1 MQELLLLLRAV
12 AGSQAAILLLGET
25 GVGKELMAEF
35 VHSCSPSPEKPL
47 VRVGLAALPRELLVT
62 ELVGHVKGA
71 YTHAISQ
78 KKGLFELASDGTIFL
93 DDIDDFPLELQSKLL
108 RVLESHEIVRVGG
121 TTPIHVNLRLITA
134 SKVDLRA
141 MVERRLFRADL
152 YYRINVIPVFIPPLR
167 ERLEDVP
174 PLVEYFAKRFA
185 PDRTLQFSDRALLVM
200 QNYSWPGNVR
210 ELRNIVQRLCL
221 LTPGMVRR
229 ADLSLEIGDGEPAT
243 QIVQN
248 CRMCLNERGMSF
260 SAIVSCLELNLLNY
274 AMERAEGNH
283 TRAAQILQMSSSTF
297 RDKLR
302 KYNLDG
308 QQVED
313 RTGAGTP
320 QAEAHLDPPYRG

>member
-12 AGSQAAILLLGET
+12 AGSPAAILLLGET

-35 VHSCSPSPEKPL
+35 VHSCSPSPEKPV
-47 VRVGLAALPRELLVT
+47 VRVGLAALPRELLET
-62 ELVGHVKGA
+62 ELFGHEKGA

-78 KKGLFELASDGTIFL
+78 KRGLFELASDGTIFL

-134 SKVDLRA
+134 SKVDLKVL
-141 MVERRLFRADL
+141 VEHHLFRADL

-185 PDRTLQFSDRALLVM
+185 PGRTLQFSDRALLAM

-210 ELRNIVQRLCL
+210 ELRNVVQRLCL
-221 LTPGMVRR
+221 LTPGIVRR

-243 QIVQN
+243 HIVQH
-248 CRMCLNERGMSF
+248 CRSCLNEHGMSF
-260 SAIVSCLELNLLNY
+260 STIVSCLELNLLNH

-308 QQVED
+308 
-313 RTGAGTP
+313 
-320 QAEAHLDPPYRG
+320 